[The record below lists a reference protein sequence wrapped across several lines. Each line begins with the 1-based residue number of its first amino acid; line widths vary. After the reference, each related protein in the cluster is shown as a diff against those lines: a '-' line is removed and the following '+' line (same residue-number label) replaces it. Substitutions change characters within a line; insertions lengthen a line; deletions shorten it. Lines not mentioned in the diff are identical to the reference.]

1 MSSTSTSGASLTC
14 ECEGSDRVF
23 SLADSDRYPSTKP
36 TREIHGSVPEPPRD
50 AARVGSVYELG
61 SCFVILLLC
70 PAHTI
75 QPPPLEAPLSP
86 LPLLPLAASLAFHLT
101 QTHPAPMGRPK
112 ISIEQKR
119 ANQAA
124 RQRRYRARERQQ
136 LEQLTEA
143 VARLRNERKEL
154 RVALRNALETIESY
168 QCPRSPVD
176 HILQASE
183 VLRRAPRC

>member
-1 MSSTSTSGASLTC
+1 
-14 ECEGSDRVF
+14 
-23 SLADSDRYPSTKP
+23 
-36 TREIHGSVPEPPRD
+36 
-50 AARVGSVYELG
+50 
-61 SCFVILLLC
+61 
-70 PAHTI
+70 
-75 QPPPLEAPLSP
+75 
-86 LPLLPLAASLAFHLT
+86 
-101 QTHPAPMGRPK
+101 MGRPK